1 MVNKL
6 LMSTSVKVI
15 LYSSKTLKN
24 GEHPVMLR
32 VIKNRKS
39 KYLSTGFSCS
49 KELWDEKSN
58 LPKKKHP
65 LFIEVKM
72 MIAQKVKEAEKL
84 VLELESDSKDLSASE
99 ITKKLKKPKSNSYLV
114 LEYFDIVSDRL
125 IASGE
130 IKNARV
136 YSDTKRNISLYTKG
150 VDFSFS
156 DVDYEFLKK
165 FEEFLKAKK
174 QAGNSIYLYLRTF
187 RALFNKAINENV
199 CNEKYYPFN
208 KFSLSKYNKIKTQK
222 RAITQIEL
230 DRIINLDF
238 SNDTN
243 LIDARNIFLFS
254 YYCRGINFIDISLLK
269 WENINNGRLTYVRQK
284 TKELFSMTLLKPA
297 MEIIESY
304 RSFTFKNKDSYIFPI
319 FNDSHNTPNAIFNRR
334 EKMNKMINQ
343 NLKKIATLASINQNL
358 TIYVARHTFANIMKN
373 KGTPNNLISEMMGHD
388 SEATTKIY
396 LENFGDSVL
405 DAENE
410 KLL

>member
-1 MVNKL
+1 
-6 LMSTSVKVI
+6 MSTSVKVI

-32 VIKNRKS
+32 VIKNRKP
-39 KYLSTGFSCS
+39 KYLSTGFNCS

-65 LFIEVKM
+65 LYNEAKL
-72 MIAQKVKEAEKL
+72 MIAQKVLEADKL
-84 VLELESDSKDLSASE
+84 VLELESDSKNLSASE
-99 ITKKLKKPKSNSYLV
+99 ITKKLKKSKSDNYLV
-114 LEYFDIVSDRL
+114 LEYFDIVSERL
-125 IASGE
+125 SASAE
-130 IKNARV
+130 IKNSKV

-174 QAGNSIYLYLRTF
+174 QAENSIYLYLRTF
-187 RALFNKAINENV
+187 RALFNRAIKENV
-199 CNEKYYPFN
+199 CHEKYYPFN

-222 RAITQIEL
+222 RSITQIEL
-230 DRIINLDF
+230 DRIINLDL
-238 SNDTN
+238 SNDN
-243 LIDARNIFLFS
+243 KLIDTRNIFLFS

-269 WENINNGRLTYVRQK
+269 WENINNGRLTYVRKK
-284 TKELFSMTLLKPA
+284 TKELFGMALLKPVL
-297 MEIIESY
+297 EIIEAY
-304 RSFTFKNKDSYIFPI
+304 RPFTYKNKDSYIFPI
-319 FNDSHNTPNAIFNRR
+319 FNDNHITPSALFNRR

-343 NLKKIATLASINQNL
+343 NLKKIATLASIDQNL

-373 KGTPNNLISEMMGHD
+373 KGVPNNYISEMMGHD

-396 LENFGDSVL
+396 LQNFSDSVL